1 MDLVSGSCCARGFDI
16 IVNNVKI
23 VTNFSP
29 ERDQGGIHHAAAPPG
44 PPPLFGQP
52 PPPPPGTASSAA
64 IVDYTFTAQSPS
76 LSIELN
82 GDDGVSFSLF
92 AFYVLPSVLLCQAL
106 TRVDPSLAQ
115 AHTCDQNDQCVRSSQ
130 GCGFGN
136 AGRSQIQD
144 CGFPDTNPTLV
155 CPPSPF

>member
-82 GDDGVSFSLF
+82 GDDGVSSSPFLLH
-92 AFYVLPSVLLCQAL
+92 VLASVLL
-106 TRVDPSLAQ
+106 
-115 AHTCDQNDQCVRSSQ
+115 
-130 GCGFGN
+130 
-136 AGRSQIQD
+136 
-144 CGFPDTNPTLV
+144 
-155 CPPSPF
+155 